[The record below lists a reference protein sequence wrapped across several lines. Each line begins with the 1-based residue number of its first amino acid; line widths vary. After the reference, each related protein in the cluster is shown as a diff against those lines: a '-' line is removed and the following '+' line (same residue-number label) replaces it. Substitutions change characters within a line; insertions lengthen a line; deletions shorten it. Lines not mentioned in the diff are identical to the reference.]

1 MPVRVLCI
9 LLSMAMA
16 FISWSV
22 ASVSASGLE
31 KPEILQLRAFAQEIE
46 SIDALL
52 TASALTFAFTQ
63 DDKWLKVYRE
73 NEVKL
78 GALLEEALSRAHES
92 DSALLK
98 RMDEE
103 NERLVKMEVRA
114 IELTQQGKGRQ
125 AAEILNSKQYQEE
138 KLRLRQSIDTYFLS
152 LEKHLQLEEKQD
164 LEIPQSN

>member
-9 LLSMAMA
+9 LLSLAMA

-46 SIDALL
+46 SIDAIL
-52 TASALTFAFTQ
+52 TTSALTFAFTQ

-103 NERLVKMEVRA
+103 NERLVK
-114 IELTQQGKGRQ
+114 QGKGRQ